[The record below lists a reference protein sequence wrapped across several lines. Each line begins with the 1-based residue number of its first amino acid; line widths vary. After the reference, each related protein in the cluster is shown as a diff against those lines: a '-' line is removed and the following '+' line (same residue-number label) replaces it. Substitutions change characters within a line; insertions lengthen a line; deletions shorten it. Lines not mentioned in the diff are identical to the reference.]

1 MYIAVSTVHSKMSC
15 RHCSHLTN
23 VSFVTFLSYCPSDTK
38 LTQLCNILPVPLD
51 TLPIVLPPSSSNWHK
66 THTGVQHLTC
76 ALGHTPH
83 CTAPSSSNWHKANT
97 GVQHLTCTLRH
108 TPHTCVQHLTCTLG
122 HTPHTGV
129 QHLTCT
135 LRHTPHCTASFNLR
149 LTQSSHNCATSY
161 LYPWTHSPHRCATSY
176 LYPQTHSPFS
186 CPPSSSNWHKTH
198 AGVHLTVPSD
208 TLPTQVY
215 NILPVLSHS
224 PHRCA
229 TSYLYPRTHSPLYC
243 PPQCQTETQQTKDY
257 VQPVLPWQTL
267 PGRTWH
273 C

>member
-1 MYIAVSTVHSKMSC
+1 MQFYMYIAVSTVHSKMSC

-51 TLPIVLPPSSSNWHK
+51 TLPIVLPPHHQTDTK
-66 THTGVQHLTC
+66 
-76 ALGHTPH
+76 
-83 CTAPSSSNWHKANT
+83 
-97 GVQHLTCTLRH
+97 
-108 TPHTCVQHLTCTLG
+108 
-122 HTPHTGV
+122 
-129 QHLTCT
+129 
-135 LRHTPHCTASFNLR
+135 
-149 LTQSSHNCATSY
+149 LTQVCNILPVPSDTLSIF
-161 LYPWTHSPHRCATSY
+161 L
-176 LYPQTHSPFS
+176 
-186 CPPSSSNWHKTH
+186 PPSSSNWHKTH